1 MRRLLADFS
10 VFASDQGFTIVYSED
25 KTIQKISISPDGIT
39 SLPTELF
46 RSTTDDKLY
55 SVVANHHSGQAVICW
70 KEAQQGYCARYKTT
84 DVALKPVK
92 ICNSP
97 CYSIE
102 SRVGRHRIYIVSRW
116 SDDHIKI
123 TTAVNTWNDQND
135 TFVEIDRFDYNNGCI
150 VSNINV
156 NSLAILF
163 CAGEISKWKFI
174 GEKELRTFDFDEP
187 ISPSIYSGTMVAIS
201 DKDSAL
207 LMLYS
212 MKTSLI
218 NVSSFFPE

>member
-1 MRRLLADFS
+1 MVPTKEYFFN
-10 VFASDQGFTIVYSED
+10 V
-25 KTIQKISISPDGIT
+25 
-39 SLPTELF
+39 SLPLCGGHLDRVQMQHNNLD
-46 RSTTDDKLY
+46 RSSREHQAVLHLHR
-55 SVVANHHSGQAVICW
+55 HHSGQAAICW
-70 KEAQQGYCARYKTT
+70 KEAQQGYCSRYKTT
-84 DVALKPVK
+84 DVALTPVK